1 MNKLALSVENLS
13 KIFKNSKNQ
22 KEIIA
27 LNNLNFK
34 VNQGEIFGLLGPNG
48 AGKTTFLNILGGL
61 VIKTKGNINLPGFG
75 SELNVSMITVY
86 QRC

>member
-1 MNKLALSVENLS
+1 MNKLALTVENLS

-22 KEIIA
+22 KENIA

-48 AGKTTFLNILGGL
+48 AGKTTFSQY
-61 VIKTKGNINLPGFG
+61 PRRF
-75 SELNVSMITVY
+75 SY
-86 QRC
+86 